1 MPMLLPAA
9 TVHPAAVVHAAP
21 AEALRAQPRSKDDP
35 ADLRRALSPA
45 AQARLDAV
53 LRRFDVIDY
62 GIAWKMRW

>member
-1 MPMLLPAA
+1 MPWLAA

-21 AEALRAQPRSKDDP
+21 AEALRTQPRRKDEAADP
-35 ADLRRALSPA
+35 RRGLSPT

-53 LRRFDVIDY
+53 LQRFDVIDY